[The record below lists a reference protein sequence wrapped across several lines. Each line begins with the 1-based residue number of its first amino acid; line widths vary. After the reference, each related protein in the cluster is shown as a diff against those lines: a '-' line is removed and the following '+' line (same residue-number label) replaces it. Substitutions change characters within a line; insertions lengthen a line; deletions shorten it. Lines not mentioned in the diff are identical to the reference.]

1 MLKLRF
7 LWLSM
12 AAFLGSGAVAQPKP
26 NIAGDY
32 AGTLGPLHLKLH
44 IVAAPDGALTGTLD
58 STDQG
63 ASGIPCQNFQF
74 DGHSLSFS
82 VPAVRGA
89 WKGTVGDD
97 GALSGTWDQG
107 TPLPLRFARNTFT
120 AAAKPSPVDGV
131 WLGTLHSAGQPLRA
145 QIKVKSDNT
154 GREYC
159 ALDSVDQHAFDWECA
174 NVRLAGS
181 DFAFDVTKVQGHW
194 SGKLSEDG
202 KTLAGTWTQ
211 GTSQPLNFERQAT
224 ALTAGAPAL
233 DPAMAPVDAAGLE
246 AVLERDLAPA
256 RVETL
261 KLGALAPGT
270 SAGIAIGVVAH
281 GVRRVFVFGTAAPDS
296 MFEIGSVSKTFTA
309 LILAEMVGQGKVK
322 FDDPVREFLPEG
334 TVAKPAGAEITLLDL
349 AIQHSGLPRMPDNF
363 HPADPAN
370 PYADYGPTQLY
381 AFLSKQGV
389 AKPANP
395 PFLYS
400 NLGVGL
406 LGQALANRAGA
417 SYPNLLAQEVTG
429 PLALKETTISLSPE
443 QQRRFI
449 PGHDAEHRPAH
460 AWDLVAL
467 AGAGGI
473 RSTAGDMLTYLEA
486 QLHPEKLSN
495 PKLAA
500 ALAETHELRADAAPG
515 LRIGLV
521 WLYETDTGTYWHN
534 GATGGYSSY
543 VFFNPKGDYAAVV
556 LSNTSI
562 GGSGSFADLLGHH
575 IAQRLAGKPAVSLA
589 F

>member
-1 MLKLRF
+1 MRTLLF
-7 LWLSM
+7 LWLSL
-12 AAFLGSGAVAQPKP
+12 AALLASAAVDEQKP

-44 IVAAPDGALTGTLD
+44 VVAAPGGTLTGTLD

-63 ASGIPCQNFQF
+63 AIAIPCQNFQF
-74 DGHSLSFS
+74 DGHDLSFS

-107 TPLPLRFARNTFT
+107 TPLPLRFARDTFT

-131 WLGTLHSAGQPLRA
+131 WLGTLHSAGQSLRA

-181 DFAFDVTKVQGHW
+181 DFAFDVAKVQGHW

-224 ALTAGAPAL
+224 ALTAGA
-233 DPAMAPVDAAGLE
+233 
-246 AVLERDLAPA
+246 
-256 RVETL
+256 
-261 KLGALAPGT
+261 LAPGT
-270 SAGIAIGVVAH
+270 GAGIAIGVVAH
-281 GVRRVFVFGTAAPDS
+281 GVRRVFVLGAAAPDS

-334 TVAKPAGAEITLLDL
+334 TVSKPAGAEITLLDL

-406 LGQALANRAGA
+406 LGQALSNRAGT

-429 PLALKETTISLSPE
+429 PLGLKETTISLSPE

-575 IAQRLAGKPAVSLA
+575 IAQRLAGKPAVPLA